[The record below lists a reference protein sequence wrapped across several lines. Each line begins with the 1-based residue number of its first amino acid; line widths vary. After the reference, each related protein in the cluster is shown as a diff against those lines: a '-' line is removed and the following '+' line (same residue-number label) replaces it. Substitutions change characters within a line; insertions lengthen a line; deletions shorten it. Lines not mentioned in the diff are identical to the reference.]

1 MRRRAFLL
9 LASTLFVGGK
19 LGAEEIRYTA
29 SGDRDPFASPVVQK
43 KIFEDSGASEKKLQ
57 SLSVQGIVASVKNP
71 RVIINGKIYRIG
83 NEPIPGVRIARI
95 DKDGILVMSGEK
107 ETLLRRPS
115 PTIKGKKTDELA

>member
-57 SLSVQGIVASVKNP
+57 SLGVQGVVASVKNP
-71 RVIINGKIYRIG
+71 RAIINGKIYRIG
-83 NEPIPGVRIARI
+83 NEPMPGVRIVRI
-95 DKDGILVMSGEK
+95 DKDGVLVMSGEK

-115 PTIKGKKTDELA
+115 PTIKGKKTDEPA